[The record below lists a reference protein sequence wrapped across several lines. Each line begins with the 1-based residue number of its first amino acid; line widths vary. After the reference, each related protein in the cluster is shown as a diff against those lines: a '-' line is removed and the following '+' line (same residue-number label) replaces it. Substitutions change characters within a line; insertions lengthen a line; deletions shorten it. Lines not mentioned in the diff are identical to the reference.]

1 MGLKRILQAWL
12 VEVTSSWGLEIAEIP
27 LRNYGQSYGQDFRLG
42 HQSSIN
48 TFQINT
54 VQTEETGQKSLE
66 NCVSYQCALALQLAP
81 RWGISA
87 GEIAEKLVAKLNN
100 SLLSN
105 QQDKQ
110 NINLPFLSVQPQVID
125 RGIIDLRVSDRTLA
139 QWLEQLRLQSSA
151 DQKNNS
157 QIDPEI
163 INHLPI
169 QSAHARCCSLLR
181 LAAREKLI
189 QLGEQSPEQLQH
201 QLQNQSQKQ
210 LLDPWQIYLP
220 SAIPWLDE
228 QGKLRLTIPQ
238 ERYLVNLLVNLVD
251 EFDAY
256 QDSTK
261 NRKSIQKWLRLA
273 TEISRGFANF
283 DRYSQIF
290 GETRLKDL
298 PTAQARLGLIVIT
311 RWGLQEL
318 LVTYLGA
325 IAPSE
330 L

>member
-12 VEVTSSWGLEIAEIP
+12 VEITSSWGLEIAEIP
-27 LRNYGQSYGQDFRLG
+27 LRNYGQNYGQDFRLG
-42 HQSSIN
+42 NHSLLTPSQAA
-48 TFQINT
+48 
-54 VQTEETGQKSLE
+54 ETSQNNLG
-66 NCVSYQCALALQLAP
+66 NCVSYKCALALQLAP

-87 GEIAEKLVAKLNN
+87 GEIAEKLVAELNN
-100 SLLSN
+100 SQHLNREYLH
-105 QQDKQ
+105 
-110 NINLPFLSVQPQVID
+110 LPFLDVQPQMID
-125 RGIIDLRVSDRTLA
+125 RGIIDLRISDRSLA

-151 DQKNNS
+151 DQKNNP

-189 QLGEQSPEQLQH
+189 QLQELSQDQSQYQLQEQLI
-201 QLQNQSQKQ
+201 
-210 LLDPWQIYLP
+210 DPWQINLP
-220 SAIPWLDE
+220 VAIPWLDE
-228 QGKLRLTIPQ
+228 QEKLRLIIPQ

-251 EFDAY
+251 EFDAH
-256 QDSTK
+256 QDFIKDRRSM
-261 NRKSIQKWLRLA
+261 QKWLKLA
-273 TEISRGFANF
+273 TEISLGFANF
-283 DRYSQIF
+283 DRHSQIF
-290 GETRLKDL
+290 GETKLKDL
-298 PTAQARLGLIVIT
+298 PTAQARLGLIALT